1 MFQRRSGSVTR
12 FFLQGSLPGA
22 GDHAWVEAFRKHRFR
37 TIEDANSEEESAG
50 WVSHA
55 DTTGSVFPEEEC
67 LLEQVVC
74 VRLRM
79 DKKKAPTRWLQIRL
93 GAELRNAGKVSPQR
107 KKEIKQK
114 ILDELLPRVLPSVTL
129 IDVLIRPRTKEL
141 LLFSTGLGACDALR
155 KLVLTTFGAK
165 ALAAD
170 ARQTALHGKL
180 PQELL
185 KALDQASPTSFAAS
199 GRAAA
204 GATQDRREATEEA
217 QS

>member
-12 FFLQGSLPGA
+12 FFLEGSLPSA
-22 GDHAWVEAFRKHRFR
+22 GDHGWLEAFRKHRFK
-37 TIEDANSEEESAG
+37 TIEDSNSEEESAG

-55 DTTGSVFPEEEC
+55 DPSGSVFPEEEC

-74 VRLRM
+74 ARLRM
-79 DKKKAPTRWLQIRL
+79 DRKKAPTRWLQIRL
-93 GAELRNAGKVSPQR
+93 SSELRNAGKVSPQR

-114 ILDELLPRVLPSVTL
+114 ILDELLPRVLPAVTL
-129 IDVLIRPRTKEL
+129 IDVLIRPKTREL

-155 KLVLTTFGAK
+155 KLMLTTFGVK

-180 PQELL
+180 PHELL
-185 KALDQASPTSFAAS
+185 KALDQIAPTNFAS
-199 GRAAA
+199 GARGAAP
-204 GATQDRREATEEA
+204 ATSADTAEEA
-217 QS
+217 QA